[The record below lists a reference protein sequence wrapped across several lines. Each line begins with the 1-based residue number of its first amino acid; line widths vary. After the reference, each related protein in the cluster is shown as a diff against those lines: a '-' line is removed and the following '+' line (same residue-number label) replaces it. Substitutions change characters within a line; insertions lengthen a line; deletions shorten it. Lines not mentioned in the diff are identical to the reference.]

1 MPSARACRQKWRYFI
16 EPAAAIAAVFLLAAV
31 CSAQGKP
38 GTGLAPQSESSG
50 RQTVDKYPG
59 LLPAFAQLL
68 GKLENNVQFPAP
80 RAESRL
86 LPLLP
91 ASTVI
96 YGAFPNYGQAAHQ
109 ALGIFRQEFANSA
122 VLGDWWHSSERASSG
137 PKIEE
142 FLDKFYQ
149 LHQYLGDEI
158 VVFGVMEGRSPELLV
173 VAEVRKPGL
182 KKFLE
187 QVAEETGGEW
197 KAGVRVLD
205 LEELAAAREE
215 GVGNQWQLLVRP
227 DFVIGAE
234 KLEVLR
240 TFNTSLDKGSRE
252 FAAAPFGRR
261 VWQEYQGGVTVLAGA
276 DLEKIL
282 EQTSVPATR
291 EASFE
296 RSGFAD
302 VKYLISEHRGV
313 GAQGVSQVELS
324 FTGPRHGTAAWLAK
338 PAPLG
343 SLDFVSP
350 NALAA
355 VTLRLTSWPQ
365 IFDDL
370 RELAGPSSD
379 PFAAVAGGEKALRL
393 SVKDDLLNC
402 LGGELSL
409 ELDSIA
415 PPKPAWKALLS
426 VKDAAR
432 LERAFG
438 TLLALTQLPTA
449 DREEGGIT
457 VHSVTVPSSPVP
469 SEITYAFADGYLI
482 VGSSR
487 EGVARAVR
495 LHRSGEGLAKSAR
508 FLATRPAGH
517 SPDASGM
524 VYEDPLAMA
533 ALQLRQA
540 APEMAEALAQVT
552 RDSPPA
558 VFYLYGDEGAIREAS
573 SGSAFDVGTILV
585 VAAIAIPN
593 LLRSRIAAN
602 EASAVGSLRTV
613 NTAEV
618 TYEASYPKRGFA
630 PNLAA
635 LGFDPRDR
643 KAYSPE
649 HAGLI
654 DATLAKENCTG
665 DAWCTKTGFQFKVT
679 AVCKQ
684 GVCTD
689 YLVLATPVNPD
700 TGTRS
705 FCSTSD
711 GLIRWTTSPA
721 LTAPMTIAD
730 CRTWRPLP

>member
-1 MPSARACRQKWRYFI
+1 MPSTRALLQKGRYFL
-16 EPAAAIAAVFLLAAV
+16 EFAAAIAAIFLLPAV
-31 CSAQGKP
+31 CSAQAKP
-38 GTGLAPQSESSG
+38 GARLAPQAESPLP
-50 RQTVDKYPG
+50 QTVAKYPG
-59 LLPAFAQLL
+59 LLPEFARLFM
-68 GKLENNVQFPAP
+68 KLQNVQFPAP
-80 RAESRL
+80 RDESRL

-96 YGAFPNYGQAAHQ
+96 YGAFPNYGDAAHQ
-109 ALGIFRQEFANSA
+109 ALEIFRQELEASS
-122 VLGDWWHSSERASSG
+122 VLRDWWHGGERASSG
-137 PKIEE
+137 PKIED

-158 VVFGVMEGRSPELLV
+158 VVSGVMEGRNPDLLV

-182 KKFLE
+182 KRFL
-187 QVAEETGGEW
+187 QHMAEETGGESR
-197 KAGVRVLD
+197 AGIRVLD

-215 GVGNQWQLLVRP
+215 GVRDQFKLLVRP

-240 TFNTSLDKGSRE
+240 TFNASLDKRKGE
-252 FAAAPFGRR
+252 FASAPFGRR
-261 VWQEYQGGVTVLAGA
+261 VWQEYRGGVTVLAGA

-282 EQTSVPATR
+282 EQTSARAKR

-302 VKYLISEHRGV
+302 VKYFVSEHKGV
-313 GAQGVSQVELS
+313 GAQAVSQAELT
-324 FTGPRHGTAAWLAK
+324 FTGPRHGPAAWLAK

-350 NALAA
+350 DAMAA

-365 IFDDL
+365 IFDEL
-370 RELAGPSSD
+370 RELAGPASD
-379 PFAAVAGGEKALRL
+379 PFAALAGGEKALHL

-409 ELDSIA
+409 ELDSLT

-426 VKDAAR
+426 VTDAAH
-432 LERAFG
+432 LEQTFT
-438 TLLALTQLPTA
+438 TLLAVTQLQTA
-449 DREEGGIT
+449 DGEDGGIT
-457 VHSVTVPSSPVP
+457 FHSVTVPSSPVP

-487 EGVARAVR
+487 EGVVRAAR
-495 LHRSGEGLAKSAR
+495 LDRSGEGLAKSAR
-508 FLATRPAGH
+508 FLAARPPGH
-517 SPDASGM
+517 SKEASGM

-533 ALQLRQA
+533 AFGLRQA
-540 APEMAEALAQVT
+540 APEMADLLAQVS
-552 RDSPPA
+552 RDAPPT
-558 VFYLYGDEGAIREAS
+558 VFYLYGDDRAIREAS
-573 SGSAFDVGTILV
+573 GGSAFDVGTMLV
-585 VAAIAIPN
+585 VAAVAIPN
-593 LLRSRIAAN
+593 LLRSKIAAN
-602 EASAVGSLRTV
+602 EASAVGSMRTV
-613 NTAEV
+613 NTAQV
-618 TYEASYPKRGFA
+618 TYEAAYPKRGFA

-635 LGFDPRDR
+635 LGLDPRDG

-649 HAGLI
+649 HAGLL
-654 DATLAKENCTG
+654 DATLGNASCAG

-679 AVCKQ
+679 ANCKL

-689 YLVLATPVNPD
+689 YLIVATPVDPN
-700 TGTRS
+700 TGSRS

-711 GLIRWTTSPA
+711 GLIRWKTGPA
-721 LTAPMTIAD
+721 LMAPMTITD
-730 CRTWRPLP
+730 CKTWRPLR